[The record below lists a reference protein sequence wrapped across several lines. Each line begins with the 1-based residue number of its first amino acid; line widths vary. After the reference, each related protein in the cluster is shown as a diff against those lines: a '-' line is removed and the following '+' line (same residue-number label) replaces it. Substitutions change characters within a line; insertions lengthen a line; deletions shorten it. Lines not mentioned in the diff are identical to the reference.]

1 VGANEMSYRDRVA
14 IVTGGG
20 AGIGAA
26 LGEELARRGARVVLA
41 DRDAGAVEAFAERI
55 RSTGGD
61 AKAAVVDVT
70 DAAAVE
76 ALVRTTIADYG
87 RLDVVF
93 NNAGIGCFG
102 DVREFSMEQWRT
114 VVDVN
119 FWGCVH
125 GSLAAYR
132 WMPKHG
138 GGQIVN
144 TASLAGLVPVPGTVP
159 YSAAKHA
166 VVGFSLSLR
175 AEAADQGVRVSV
187 VCPGPVRSKFHD
199 SMILP
204 ATESAPRRAP
214 DASAD
219 TLAAAR
225 AILLGAERNE
235 AVIVFPARAKRTWR
249 KWRWF
254 PSLLSSAH
262 RKIVDSLRRT

>member
-1 VGANEMSYRDRVA
+1 MAANDGSYRDRVA
-14 IVTGGG
+14 IITGGG

-26 LGEELARRGARVVLA
+26 LSEELARRGARVVLA
-41 DRDAGAVEAFAERI
+41 DRDAAAVEAIAERI
-55 RSTGGD
+55 RSTQGV
-61 AKAAVVDVT
+61 ATAAVVDVT

-76 ALVRTTIADYG
+76 ALVRTTIAEYG
-87 RLDVVF
+87 RIDILF

-102 DVREFSMEQWRT
+102 DVREFSIEQWRT
-114 VVDVN
+114 IVDVN

-132 WMPKHG
+132 WMAEHG

-159 YSAAKHA
+159 YAAVKHA

-175 AEAADQGVRVSV
+175 AEAADQRVRVSV
-187 VCPGPVRSKFHD
+187 VCPGPVRSNFHD

-204 ATESAPRRAP
+204 AAKPAPRQAP
-214 DASAD
+214 SDAED
-219 TLAAAR
+219 TLAAACE
-225 AILLGAERNE
+225 ILLGAEQNQP
-235 AVIVFPARAKRTWR
+235 VIVFPARARRTWW

-262 RKIVDSLRRT
+262 RNIVDSLRR